1 MSSEAPARL
10 CHCVPCRV
18 AACLVILRTLRAM
31 LDTTTGQEDDTE
43 LGDWRSEWRSEW
55 RSDLSRV
62 SGSTLSCPDKT

>member
-1 MSSEAPARL
+1 MSSSAPARL

-31 LDTTTGQEDDTE
+31 LDPTTRQEDDTE
-43 LGDWRSEWRSEW
+43 LGDWRSDW

>member
-1 MSSEAPARL
+1 MSSEAPALL

-31 LDTTTGQEDDTE
+31 LDTTTRQEDDTE
-43 LGDWRSEWRSEW
+43 LGDWRSDW